1 MRRPISYLRYW
12 PLALVAIGV
21 LKMLQARD
29 GGGAF
34 AGLLFA
40 IVGVW
45 LQAEEL
51 NIIHIRHLG
60 DLAAGAG
67 DLWGLSRVAGS
78 CGARRTTG
86 GRLGRRDVPDR
97 ERPRRPPVN
106 TPSRWTG
113 ETSTRGADANSTLS
127 AIAVLGGVSR
137 GNNSRAFRGADL
149 LAIMGGLQIDLRQA
163 AIHGEAVM
171 DVFVMW
177 GGVEIRVPEDWTVSS
192 RIVPLMAGVE
202 DKTRPPQG
210 ASTHHLILRGFALMG
225 GVGDQELTGRA
236 SKDRADTDRERHE
249 CHKLTSG
256 NASAALSEVTCFHDG
271 PGMATLIITTP
282 D

>member
-1 MRRPISYLRYW
+1 MPAPPSGFRITPQLIVGLLIIFVGVVFTLDELGIAPAISYLRYW
-12 PLALVAIGV
+12 PLALIAIGV

-29 GGGAF
+29 AGGAF

-51 NIIHIRHLG
+51 NIIHIRIW
-60 DLAAGAG
+60 DIWPLALVAFGGYLVWQGIAG
-67 DLWGLSRVAGS
+67 
-78 CGARRTTG
+78 
-86 GRLGRRDVPDR
+86 RDAPRGVPPASATFPESDR
-97 ERPRRPPVN
+97 GQ
-106 TPSRWTG
+106 TPSSHPSSQWTDQ
-113 ETSTRGADANSTLS
+113 TPTRADANATLS
-127 AIAVLGGVSR
+127 AMAILGGVSR

-210 ASTHHLILRGFALMG
+210 ASTHRLVLRGFALMG
-225 GVGDQELTGRA
+225 GVEI
-236 SKDRADTDRERHE
+236 K
-249 CHKLTSG
+249 
-256 NASAALSEVTCFHDG
+256 N
-271 PGMATLIITTP
+271 
-282 D
+282 

>member
-1 MRRPISYLRYW
+1 MVDLQTSFPSSGSPSSGFRITPQLIVGLLIIFVGVVFTLDELGIAPAVSYLRYW
-12 PLALVAIGV
+12 PLALIAIGV

-51 NIIHIRHLG
+51 DIIHIRIWEVWP
-60 DLAAGAG
+60 LALVIFGGYLVWQGLAGRDAP
-67 DLWGLSRVAGS
+67 REAHP
-78 CGARRTTG
+78 AATTFPE
-86 GRLGRRDVPDR
+86 RDQAS
-97 ERPRRPPVN
+97 PPSSQ
-106 TPSRWTG
+106 PASQWAS
-113 ETSTRGADANSTLS
+113 ETSQRVADANSTLS
-127 AIAVLGGVSR
+127 AMAILGGVSR
-137 GNNSRAFRGADL
+137 GNNSRSFRGADL

-210 ASTHHLILRGFALMG
+210 ASTHRLVLRGFALMG
-225 GVGDQELTGRA
+225 GVEI
-236 SKDRADTDRERHE
+236 K
-249 CHKLTSG
+249 
-256 NASAALSEVTCFHDG
+256 N
-271 PGMATLIITTP
+271 
-282 D
+282 